1 MSTPNLPHHPSPA
14 GPPRRPA
21 DSNTGSSGRLS
32 RRGFLTVAGGGTAGA
47 LVIGVVMMRAS
58 RGDAGATSAAAG
70 PNGSSG
76 SNGAAKADPFAPN
89 IWLSIAPDGDT
100 SITLTKA
107 EMGQG
112 VYTALP
118 MLIAEEL
125 DADWTRI
132 RVVQADMEPRFAE
145 FIGTGGSSSVSSLF
159 EPLRKAGA
167 AAREMLIAAAAAQW
181 NVPARECRTEAGT
194 VRHASSNR
202 RADYGSLVEAA
213 RQLPVP
219 ANPTLKPRAAFRMIG
234 SRTPR
239 LDNGMKVDGSGIYAA
254 DLRLPGMLF
263 AVIARCPI
271 YGGSIGSIDDAKTRA
286 IPGVRHVI
294 PLHDVADGN
303 APVAAGVAIV
313 ADSTWAAL
321 EGRRV
326 LAVTWNEGPNRAMSS
341 ASLDRKFDD
350 AVKRAGVPHRNDGD
364 VKKAL
369 AASARTITSTYRAP
383 FLVHQAIEPLVA
395 VADVRKDRCEVWGP
409 FQYPDGVQ
417 GAVTRVTG
425 LPPEKITVHTTL
437 IGGGFG
443 RKAYSDFGTEAL
455 EVSKRAGAPVLLQW
469 TREDDVQFDY
479 FRPPSRH
486 VMSAGFD
493 RAGKLTAWRH
503 KMAAPSLRAQWDW
516 GRKDEDIVRG
526 LDKWA
531 TDTSGQ
537 IPYRAPNVRVEFVMA
552 PVPMPVGAWRGV
564 YCAQAA
570 FADECFA
577 DELAVASGQDPY
589 AFRLALMGDGESPHR
604 AVLERAAREAG
615 WGTPLPA
622 GRTRGIA
629 VYKANDSFVAQVAE
643 VSVDAAHAVR
653 VHRVV
658 CVIDCGIVVNPDI
671 VEAQMEGSI
680 LFALSA
686 ALYGEITFE
695 NGRCLQSNFHDA
707 PLLRLPEAPRIDV
720 HIMES
725 TRNPSGVG
733 EPGVSPLAPAVANA
747 VSAALGVR
755 IRELPLTPAR
765 LAAAVAAQRGDR
777 AVSGL

>member
-1 MSTPNLPHHPSPA
+1 
-14 GPPRRPA
+14 
-21 DSNTGSSGRLS
+21 
-32 RRGFLTVAGGGTAGA
+32 
-47 LVIGVVMMRAS
+47 
-58 RGDAGATSAAAG
+58 
-70 PNGSSG
+70 
-76 SNGAAKADPFAPN
+76 
-89 IWLSIAPDGDT
+89 
-100 SITLTKA
+100 
-107 EMGQG
+107 
-112 VYTALP
+112 

-132 RVVQADMEPRFAE
+132 RVVQADMELRVAE

-167 AAREMLIAAAAAQW
+167 AAREMLIAAAAARW
-181 NVPARECRTEAGT
+181 NVPARECRTEAGA
-194 VRHASSNR
+194 VIHDASNR
-202 RADYGSLVEAA
+202 RAGYGSLVEAA
-213 RQLPVP
+213 RTLPVP
-219 ANPTLKPRAAFRMIG
+219 ANPTLKPRSAFRVIG

-239 LDNGMKVDGSGIYAA
+239 LDNGMKVDGSAIYGG

-271 YGGSIGSIDDAKTRA
+271 YGGSIKSFDDTKTKA
-286 IPGVRHVI
+286 IAGVRHVV
-294 PLHDVADGN
+294 PLYDPADGN
-303 APVAAGVAIV
+303 SPVAPGLAIV
-313 ADSTWAAL
+313 ADTTWAAL

-326 LAVTWNEGPNRAMSS
+326 LEVTWNEGPNRTMSS
-341 ASLDRKFDD
+341 ASLERRFDD
-350 AVKRAGVPHRNDGD
+350 AAKRAGVPHRNDGN
-364 VKKAL
+364 VSSAL

-383 FLVHQAIEPLVA
+383 FLAHQAIEPLVA
-395 VADVRKDRCEVWGP
+395 VADVRADRCEVWGP
-409 FQYPDGVQ
+409 FQYPDGVE
-417 GAVTRVTG
+417 GAAKRITG
-425 LPPEKITVHTTL
+425 LPVEKLRIHTTL

-443 RKAYSDFGTEAL
+443 RKAYSDFATEAL
-455 EVSKRAGAPVLLQW
+455 EVSKRVGVPVQLQW

-503 KMAAPSLRAQWDW
+503 KMATPSLRAQWDW
-516 GRKDEDIVRG
+516 GKKDEDVVRG

-531 TDTSGQ
+531 TESSGQ
-537 IPYRAPNVRVEFVMA
+537 IPYRAPNMRVEFVMT
-552 PVPMPVGAWRGV
+552 PVPIPVGAWRGV

-570 FADECFA
+570 FADECFV
-577 DELAVASGQDPY
+577 DELAIASSQDPL
-589 AFRLALMGDGESPHR
+589 AFRLALIGEASVAEGGAGGDAGAGSSAPHR

-622 GRTRGIA
+622 GRARGIA

-658 CVIDCGIVVNPDI
+658 CAIDCGLAVNPDI

-680 LFALSA
+680 IFALSA
-686 ALYGEITFE
+686 ALTGEITFE
-695 NGRCLQSNFHDA
+695 NGRCKQSNFHDA
-707 PLLRLPEAPRIDV
+707 PLLRLPDAPRIDV
-720 HIMES
+720 HIMQS
-725 TRNPSGVG
+725 VRNPSGVG

-765 LAAAVAAQRGDR
+765 LAAAIAAHG
-777 AVSGL
+777 

>member
-1 MSTPNLPHHPSPA
+1 
-14 GPPRRPA
+14 
-21 DSNTGSSGRLS
+21 
-32 RRGFLTVAGGGTAGA
+32 
-47 LVIGVVMMRAS
+47 
-58 RGDAGATSAAAG
+58 
-70 PNGSSG
+70 
-76 SNGAAKADPFAPN
+76 
-89 IWLSIAPDGDT
+89 
-100 SITLTKA
+100 
-107 EMGQG
+107 MGQG

-118 MLIAEEL
+118 MVIAEEL

-132 RVVQADMEPRFAE
+132 RVAQADMEPRFAE
-145 FIGTGGSSSVSSLF
+145 FIGTGGSSSVSSSF

-167 AAREMLIAAAAAQW
+167 AAREMLLAAAAARW
-181 NVPARECRTEAGT
+181 NVPVRECRTAAGAVIHGT
-194 VRHASSNR
+194 SNR
-202 RADYGSLVEAA
+202 RAEYGSLVEAA
-213 RQLPVP
+213 RRLPVP
-219 ANPTLKPRAAFRMIG
+219 ANPTLKPRSAFRVIG
-234 SRTPR
+234 SRAPR
-239 LDNGMKVDGSGIYAA
+239 LDSGMKVDGSAIYAG

-271 YGGSIGSIDDAKTRA
+271 YGGSIKSFDDTKTKA
-286 IPGVRHVI
+286 IAGVRHVV
-294 PLHDVADGN
+294 PLYDPADGN
-303 APVAAGVAIV
+303 SPVAPGVAIV
-313 ADSTWAAL
+313 ADTTWAAL

-326 LAVTWNEGPNRAMSS
+326 LEVTWNEGPNRAMNS
-341 ASLDRKFDD
+341 ASLDRRFDD
-350 AVKRAGVPHRNDGD
+350 AVKRDGVPHRDDGD
-364 VKKAL
+364 VKAAL
-369 AASARTITSTYRAP
+369 AASARTVTSTYRAP

-395 VADVRKDRCEVWGP
+395 VADVRADRCEVWGP

-417 GAVTRVTG
+417 GAATRVTG
-425 LPPEKITVHTTL
+425 LPAGKVTIHTTL

-455 EVSKRAGAPVLLQW
+455 EVSKRVGAPVLLQW
-469 TREDDVQFDY
+469 TREDDVRFDY

-493 RAGKLTAWRH
+493 RAGRLTAWRH

-516 GRKDEDIVRG
+516 GKKDEDIVRG

-537 IPYRAPNVRVEFVMA
+537 IPYRAPNMRVEFVMT

-570 FADECFA
+570 FADECFV
-577 DELAVASGQDPY
+577 DELAVASGKDPY
-589 AFRLALMGDGESPHR
+589 AFRLELIDEGERRGGGVGDGASASGSGSAGAIAGAGGGSSPHR

-615 WGTPLPA
+615 WGMPLPS
-622 GRTRGIA
+622 GRARGIA

-643 VSVDAAHAVR
+643 VSVDAAHVVR

-658 CVIDCGIVVNPDI
+658 CVIDCGLVVNPDI

-686 ALYGEITFE
+686 ALSGEITFE
-695 NGRCLQSNFHDA
+695 HGRCLQSNFHDA

-720 HIMES
+720 HIMQS
-725 TRNPSGVG
+725 ARSPSGVG

-747 VSAALGVR
+747 ISAALGVR

-765 LAAAVAAQRGDR
+765 LAAAVTARRRGD
-777 AVSGL
+777 AISGD